1 MPAFAPMPCNYMK
14 ISVNGSPCGV
24 FTRIHSVQL
33 VESVEPKIYKV
44 ATSGILRG
52 SSVSATCEAK
62 SPERLT
68 LRTVYADLV
77 VA

>member
-1 MPAFAPMPCNYMK
+1 M
-14 ISVNGSPCGV
+14 
-24 FTRIHSVQL
+24 
-33 VESVEPKIYKV
+33 ESVEPKIYKV